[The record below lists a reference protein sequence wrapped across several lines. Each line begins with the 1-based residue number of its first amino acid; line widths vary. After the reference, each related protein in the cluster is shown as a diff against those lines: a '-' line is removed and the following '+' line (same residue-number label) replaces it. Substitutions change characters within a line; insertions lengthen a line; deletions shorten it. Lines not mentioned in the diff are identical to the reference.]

1 MTGSFLG
8 CENVLSAF
16 CWVPEILLTLL
27 GLVGVSGGAVVDL
40 MVVDDFAE
48 SGDDWGFGEK
58 KLSNELCFDGVDFF
72 LGVCFI
78 VPPKKIK

>member
-1 MTGSFLG
+1 M
-8 CENVLSAF
+8 
-16 CWVPEILLTLL
+16 TLL

-40 MVVDDFAE
+40 VVVEDDFAE

-78 VPPKKIK
+78 VPKERGKIE

>member
-1 MTGSFLG
+1 M
-8 CENVLSAF
+8 
-16 CWVPEILLTLL
+16 TLL

-40 MVVDDFAE
+40 MVVEDDFAE

-58 KLSNELCFDGVDFF
+58 KLSSELCFDGVDFF

-78 VPPKKIK
+78 VPKERGKIE